1 LTHARHARQSPL
13 RVSRYD
19 AYTMAVRMQPRGY
32 SLVRA
37 LSPGPAFAT
46 WLVKRDVDG
55 ALCVVKRAARAEKEA
70 ETQLAREAEI
80 LHVLRGAR
88 GAAPQLAERG
98 ADAGGPFLVMHQLPW
113 ETLAASA
120 PSCTS
125 LRDSAFRLHA
135 TRALFASLASIHE
148 ASDARGPL
156 AIVHGDVAPTN
167 AYVDPKGQAAAF
179 ADFGLARYRSVDPAG
194 NTVRRGPPEDGTF
207 RGTLLYA
214 APELARGER
223 DLDPRADLFALAASI
238 LHASTGVAPRR
249 ASSFAAL
256 LGEAAEDPVTA
267 YDALA
272 PSLFAP
278 HLARALLACLAF
290 DRASRPT
297 RARDLFVVIDSA

>member
-1 LTHARHARQSPL
+1 MTHARPARQSPL

-37 LSPGPAFAT
+37 LSPGPLFAT
-46 WLVKRDVDG
+46 SLVQRDVDG
-55 ALCVVKRAARAEKEA
+55 ALCVVKRAARAEEEA

-98 ADAGGPFLVMHQLPW
+98 ADASGPFVVMHQLPW

-120 PSCTS
+120 PS
-125 LRDSAFRLHA
+125 LGDSAFRLHA

-167 AYVDPKGQAAAF
+167 AYVDPKGRAAAF
-179 ADFGLARYRSVDPAG
+179 ADFGLARYRIVDPAG
-194 NTVRRGPPEDGTF
+194 NTVRRGPPEDGAF

-214 APELARGER
+214 APELARGDR
-223 DLDPRADLFALAASI
+223 DIDPRADLFALAASI

>member
-1 LTHARHARQSPL
+1 MTHARHARQSPL

-37 LSPGPAFAT
+37 LSPGPLFAT
-46 WLVKRDVDG
+46 SLVRRDVDG
-55 ALCVVKRAARAEKEA
+55 ALCVVKRAARAEEQA

-98 ADAGGPFLVMHQLPW
+98 TDASGPFVVMHQLPW

-120 PSCTS
+120 PS

-167 AYVDPKGQAAAF
+167 AYVDSKAQAAAF
-179 ADFGLARYRSVDPAG
+179 ADFGLARYRSVDPSG
-194 NTVRRGPPEDGTF
+194 NTVRRGPPEDGAF

-214 APELARGER
+214 PPELARGER
-223 DLDPRADLFALAASI
+223 DIDPRADLFALAASI